1 MEFLYQDISGSQC
14 SSVMVSVIL
23 EMYSAAVD
31 TPHMQ
36 SAARCSVVHSDG
48 QGNSCASFLDLH
60 GGFII

>member
-1 MEFLYQDISGSQC
+1 MWGSHC

-31 TPHMQ
+31 IPHVQ
-36 SAARCSVVHSDG
+36 SAAQCSVVHLDG
-48 QGNSCASFLDLH
+48 QGSSCASFLDLH